1 MEGAVHRF
9 VRLLRLAGVRIAVS
23 EALDAMAAAAQ
34 TGVLDDR
41 ETLRSALGVAVVK
54 DRRDLAAFD
63 RVFDRFFALLP
74 VHPVDGTGHGH
85 SHDDLSDEGG
95 TDDVTLSEDP
105 SSTPEQGHSHGKPAD
120 IRQYFDPDDL
130 AQSYNLHQEAN
141 KIDMASMTDEI
152 VLSADQKSLIGE
164 AARVEIA
171 TSRLHGGG
179 LPGDLSSSQRP
190 AMDLELTVAQE
201 VVLLEWLAEQSGL
214 SDSLDDELDAA
225 ELEALRRRLGGLL
238 ADLPERL
245 RSYLEKL
252 LALDRLAIET
262 PELDAPPVRDVL
274 AEEQRADLEES
285 LRRLIRSLHGAP
297 RARRRVS
304 AAGRVDGSRTMRS
317 SMRYDGVPF
326 RPVTVSRVH
335 DRPRL
340 VVMVDVSLS
349 VRATSRFT
357 LQVVHGL
364 QSLVAQVRSWAFV
377 ADVVETTDLL
387 AEHQMEEAFGL
398 VVAGLPAGGV
408 LDVDADSDYGRVFS
422 TFLEDHAPALTR
434 RTTLLVLG
442 DGRGNGHDPAVGAF
456 EEITRRVRETVW
468 LTPEP
473 TYSWRLGRCDLP
485 LYAPLC
491 DRVQVVRDL
500 TGLERLSHAA
510 TTSGAV
516 AR

>member
-1 MEGAVHRF
+1 VEGAVHRF

-34 TGVLDDR
+34 PGILDDR
-41 ETLRSALGVAVVK
+41 ETLRAALAMALVK
-54 DRRDLAAFD
+54 DRRDAAPFD

-85 SHDDLSDEGG
+85 SHDDLSDQGG

-105 SSTPEQGHSHGKPAD
+105 SKTPDQGHSHGKPAD
-120 IRQYFDPDDL
+120 IRDFFDPDDL

-152 VLSADQKSLIGE
+152 VLSTDQKSLLGE
-164 AARVEIA
+164 AARIELA

-179 LPGDLSSSQRP
+179 VPGDLATSGRP
-190 AMDLELTVAQE
+190 PMDLELTVAQE
-201 VVLLEWLAEQSGL
+201 VVLLEWLAEQAGL
-214 SDSLDDELDAA
+214 DDSLDLDADELED
-225 ELEALRRRLGGLL
+225 LRRQLGGLL
-238 ADLPERL
+238 ADLPDRL

-252 LALDRLAIET
+252 LALDRLAVET
-262 PELDAPPVRDVL
+262 PELDAPPVRDVP
-274 AEEQRADLEES
+274 AEQQRAELEES
-285 LRRLIRSLHGAP
+285 LRRLVRTLHGAP

-304 AAGRVDGSRTMRS
+304 AAGRVDGGQTMRA

-340 VVMVDVSLS
+340 AVLVDVSLS

-364 QSLVAQVRSWAFV
+364 QSLVSQVRSWAFV

-387 AEHQMEEAFGL
+387 AEHQLEEAFGL

-408 LDVDADSDYGRVFS
+408 LDVDADSDYGRVFT
-422 TFLEDHAPALTR
+422 TFLEEHGTALTR

-442 DGRGNGHDPAVGAF
+442 DGRGNGHDPGLGAF
-456 EEITRRVRETVW
+456 EEITRR
-468 LTPEP
+468 
-473 TYSWRLGRCDLP
+473 SGR
-485 LYAPLC
+485 
-491 DRVQVVRDL
+491 R
-500 TGLERLSHAA
+500 
-510 TTSGAV
+510 SG
-516 AR
+516 